1 MSGKNAEKG
10 RRWSRRVELHEGA
23 LERLGWKEHE
33 STEERHR
40 ALERSVREDGYR
52 TTVDRLGFM
61 ENVANRE
68 NNRGLRET
76 AHTDLDWLQRWERV
90 DEDDEDRRRELGTH
104 HRVRGFDREVEGHR
118 ERVRSHLARNP
129 RKR

>member
-1 MSGKNAEKG
+1 MTNEEASK
-10 RRWSRRVELHEGA
+10 WSRGVELHQGA

-33 STEERHR
+33 SAESRHW
-40 ALERSVREDGYR
+40 ALERSVRKDGYR
-52 TTVDRLGFM
+52 TTVDRLVFM

-76 AHTDLDWLQRWERV
+76 AHSDLDWLQQWERV
-90 DEDDEDRRRELGTH
+90 DEGDEDRRREQGTH
-104 HRVRGFDREVEGHR
+104 HRVRGFDRKVDGHR

-129 RKR
+129 RNR